1 MSYAHLLH
9 TAEELIAS
17 GLTTEEVYPVVEK
30 GNLQV
35 LTPLANALGVKI
47 TLIKDNSIEYRVKRN
62 SKYNS
67 TTAGI
72 TISGLSTLPPHTQGV
87 TTWAL
92 TDTKG
97 VLIYNFH

>member
-9 TAEELIAS
+9 TANELAEL
-17 GLTTEEVYPVVEK
+17 GLTPEEIYPVIQK

-35 LTPLANALGVKI
+35 LIPLANALGVKI
-47 TLIKDNSIEYRVKRN
+47 TLIKEDSIEYRVKRN

-72 TISGLSTLPPHTQGV
+72 TISGLSTHDQGV
-87 TTWAL
+87 TTWAM

-97 VLIYNFH
+97 VLIYDFH